1 MKNLIWIILGLCSL
15 AYSINLFYNAIF
27 NNKPLNPVTI
37 IILIFVIF
45 YIVYALISDKH
56 KKPKSNNN

>member
-1 MKNLIWIILGLCSL
+1 MKNLLWIILGLCSL
-15 AYSINLFYNAIF
+15 AYSISLFYNAIF
-27 NNKPLNPVTI
+27 NNKPLNPVST

-45 YIVYALISDKH
+45 YIIYALISDKH

>member
-27 NNKPLNPVTI
+27 NNKPLNPVTT

>member
-15 AYSINLFYNAIF
+15 IYSIDLFYDAIF
-27 NNKPLNPVTI
+27 NNKPLNPVTT

-45 YIVYALISDKH
+45 YIIYALISEKY
-56 KKPKSNNN
+56 KKTKSTNN

>member
-27 NNKPLNPVTI
+27 NNKPLNPVTT

-45 YIVYALISDKH
+45 YIVYALISDKR

>member
-27 NNKPLNPVTI
+27 NNKPLNPVTT

-45 YIVYALISDKH
+45 YIVYTLISDKH